1 MCGGALV
8 NKKYVK
14 LLTFV
19 LAASLIFTT
28 NNILAQDGQTP
39 SGKAATD
46 GAGSSEP
53 AQTSGAT
60 EPAEA
65 AETPGEA
72 VDTPAATEQ
81 GALRLSLEDAL
92 DLIETGNSSLK
103 LVDSKLLIYEKQ
115 YEQALARSQARYS
128 EVDEDSAK
136 RNKLNHKRA
145 LWTLENAKHDRENQV
160 KDLKIQISNQYQN
173 ILALQKQVENLKT
186 QLNNVNTYID
196 QLNLQID
203 LGLAVESQRYALN
216 AQKSSLE
223 AGLKATQNTITSSL
237 IALKRDLSIDL
248 NREVV
253 LTSDLTAYKKFES
266 AKFEEQLAQAIAND
280 YDIQKYEQ
288 DIELTD
294 IEYDIA
300 FDYSN
305 NLTADQLQISIEDK
319 KATLETL
326 PVTKE
331 VALRTAYNNLRSLEN
346 SVQAAQLGVEADKI
360 NIEIL
365 QKKIEV
371 GISSSIEMIELQNK
385 LLNDQ
390 YTLLQNINN
399 YMSAAAGLR
408 NSLEVTSTQ
417 K

>member
-1 MCGGALV
+1 M

-46 GAGSSEP
+46 EVGSSES
-53 AQTSGAT
+53 AQTSGST
-60 EPAEA
+60 DPAEA

-72 VDTPAATEQ
+72 ADTPAATEQ
-81 GALRLSLEDAL
+81 GTLRLSLEDAL

-128 EVDEDSAK
+128 EVDEDSTK

-160 KDLKIQISNQYQN
+160 KDLKVQISNQYQN
-173 ILALQKQVENLKT
+173 ILALQQQVKNLKS
-186 QLNNVNTYID
+186 QLNNVDTYID

-223 AGLKATQNTITSSL
+223 AGLKATQNTITSSM
-237 IALKRDLSIDL
+237 IALKRDLGIDL
-248 NREVV
+248 NREVI
-253 LTSDLTAYKKFES
+253 LTSDLTAYTKFES
-266 AKFEEQLAQAIAND
+266 VKFEEQLAQAITND
-280 YDIQKYEQ
+280 HDIQKYEQ
-288 DIELTD
+288 DIELTT

-300 FDYSN
+300 FYYSN
-305 NLTADQLQISIEDK
+305 PAADQLQISIEDK

-346 SVQAAQLGVEADKI
+346 SVQAAKLAVEADKI
-360 NIEIL
+360 NTEIL

>member
-46 GAGSSEP
+46 EVGSSES
-53 AQTSGAT
+53 AQTSGST
-60 EPAEA
+60 DPAEA

-72 VDTPAATEQ
+72 ADTPAATEQ
-81 GALRLSLEDAL
+81 GTLRLSLEDAL

-128 EVDEDSAK
+128 EVDEDSTK

-160 KDLKIQISNQYQN
+160 KDLKVQISNQYQN
-173 ILALQKQVENLKT
+173 ILALQQQVKNLKS
-186 QLNNVNTYID
+186 QLNNVDTYID

-223 AGLKATQNTITSSL
+223 AGLKATQNTITSSM
-237 IALKRDLSIDL
+237 IALKRDLGIDL
-248 NREVV
+248 NREVI
-253 LTSDLTAYKKFES
+253 LTSDLTAYTKFES
-266 AKFEEQLAQAIAND
+266 VKFEEQLAQAITND
-280 YDIQKYEQ
+280 HDIQKYEQ
-288 DIELTD
+288 DIELTT

-300 FDYSN
+300 FYYSN
-305 NLTADQLQISIEDK
+305 PAADQLQISIEDK

-346 SVQAAQLGVEADKI
+346 SVQAAKLAVEADKI
-360 NIEIL
+360 NTEIL